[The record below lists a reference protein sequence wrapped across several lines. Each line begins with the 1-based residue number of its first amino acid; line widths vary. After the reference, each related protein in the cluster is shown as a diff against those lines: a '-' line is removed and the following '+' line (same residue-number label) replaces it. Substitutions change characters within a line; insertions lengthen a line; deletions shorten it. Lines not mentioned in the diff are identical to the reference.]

1 MGLTVETL
9 TNERVCNIC
18 WSYFIVEPKP
28 PKLEATESSNIP
40 LQRIV
45 VSVKHTKKR
54 ASKVLKQG
62 WMVHFTD
69 KDNNVC
75 LYSVLVVLFANQCR
89 SAVHGFDS
97 PASFS
102 GLIIISPHSHVRR
115 VLPVWLYIKHRRIFL
130 ENISDAPYLKP
141 LGSGENSSEQIEL

>member
-1 MGLTVETL
+1 MICDLPTCDFFSLFSVRKIL
-9 TNERVCNIC
+9 VCTYVIPII
-18 WSYFIVEPKP
+18 SVSLSIVEPKP

-62 WMVHFTD
+62 WIVHFTD

-75 LYSVLVVLFANQCR
+75 
-89 SAVHGFDS
+89 
-97 PASFS
+97 FS
-102 GLIIISPHSHVRR
+102 SL
-115 VLPVWLYIKHRRIFL
+115 
-130 ENISDAPYLKP
+130 AA
-141 LGSGENSSEQIEL
+141 

>member
-1 MGLTVETL
+1 MLCVR
-9 TNERVCNIC
+9 NFFHFV
-18 WSYFIVEPKP
+18 VEPKP

-75 LYSVLVVLFANQCR
+75 CFKN
-89 SAVHGFDS
+89 
-97 PASFS
+97 
-102 GLIIISPHSHVRR
+102 
-115 VLPVWLYIKHRRIFL
+115 FL
-130 ENISDAPYLKP
+130 GCCYYNAWIA
-141 LGSGENSSEQIEL
+141 